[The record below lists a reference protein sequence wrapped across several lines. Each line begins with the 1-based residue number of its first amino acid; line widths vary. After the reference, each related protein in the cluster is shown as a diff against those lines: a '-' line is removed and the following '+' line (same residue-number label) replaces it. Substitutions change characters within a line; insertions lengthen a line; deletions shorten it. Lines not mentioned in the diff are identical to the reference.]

1 MHINLSCVL
10 QGSYYFLKD
19 FSYLFV
25 DRRKGREKERQRYI
39 TVSLPV
45 LCPPLGSWPETQ
57 ACAPTGNRT
66 CGPLVHR
73 LALSPQSH
81 TSQGRGRVLIIPSLH
96 SLTVTV
102 LSKGHPVVLDMKPAS
117 SQHPYLNTMYL
128 YEQ

>member
-10 QGSYYFLKD
+10 HVSYYFLKD
-19 FSYLFV
+19 FIYLFV

-81 TSQGRGRVLIIPSLH
+81 TSQGLSVSSLLLILGTSYKWNYRIFFLLSLLIICI
-96 SLTVTV
+96 
-102 LSKGHPVVLDMKPAS
+102 
-117 SQHPYLNTMYL
+117 YLFYFVR
-128 YEQ
+128 QSFS